1 MGLSDEQLSLIRQ
14 LSEKRQ
20 SYYYLAYSLLSNEAD
35 ALDAIA
41 QMTLQIVEKIHT
53 LRAAEA
59 FPAWS
64 RKILVNVCREFWRK
78 NPKTLP
84 LEEALTK
91 ESAGEL
97 ALEDELILR
106 QFVSQLPEIHRE
118 VIYLRFYLDYEYKDI
133 ASLLD
138 IPEGTVKSRL
148 NRALDTLRQ
157 QMGGALDGQD

>member
-1 MGLSDEQLSLIRQ
+1 
-14 LSEKRQ
+14 
-20 SYYYLAYSLLSNEAD
+20 
-35 ALDAIA
+35 
-41 QMTLQIVEKIHT
+41 
-53 LRAAEA
+53 
-59 FPAWS
+59 
-64 RKILVNVCREFWRK
+64 VNVCREFWRK